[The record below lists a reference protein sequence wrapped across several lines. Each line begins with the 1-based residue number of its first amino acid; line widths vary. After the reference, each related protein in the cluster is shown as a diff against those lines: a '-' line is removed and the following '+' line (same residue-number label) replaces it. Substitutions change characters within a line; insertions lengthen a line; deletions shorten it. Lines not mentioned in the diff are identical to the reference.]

1 MSTRWCYGIVV
12 LIGLLVSAC
21 GGTHGHVG
29 QYWVPGTTDEIYDT
43 LHDIAADSASGVS
56 LVDNEDY
63 GLKPYLRVTILT
75 PGYSIKGVTLRVSTP
90 LERDG
95 ARGCL
100 VSIVDVR
107 RKDGVN
113 CHSGDC
119 AAKEVEEGKK
129 AAEAFLMGPLRRSFR
144 VDLID

>member
-1 MSTRWCYGIVV
+1 MLTRWCYGIFVS
-12 LIGLLVSAC
+12 IGLLVSGC

-43 LHDIAADSASGVS
+43 LRDIAADSASGVS
-56 LVDNEDY
+56 VVDNEDY
-63 GLKPYLRVTILT
+63 GIKPYLRVTILT
-75 PGYSIKGVTLRVSTP
+75 PGYTIKGITLRVSTL

-95 ARGCL
+95 VQGCR

-119 AAKEVEEGKK
+119 EAKEVEEGKK
-129 AAEAFLMGPLRRSFR
+129 AAEAFLIEPLRRSFR
-144 VDLID
+144 VELLD